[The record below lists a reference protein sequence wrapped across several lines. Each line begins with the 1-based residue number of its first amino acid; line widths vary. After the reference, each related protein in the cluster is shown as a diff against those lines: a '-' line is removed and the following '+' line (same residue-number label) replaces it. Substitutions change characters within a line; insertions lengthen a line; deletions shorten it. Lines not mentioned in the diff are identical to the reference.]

1 MLELDLL
8 QVCSSFKYNVQI
20 DTSLV
25 DLDICEGK
33 IIYVDIYDYLI
44 CFNINSFGRSNI
56 LSSDFS
62 FFYYLFYFIL
72 YIYIYFKDSDNWLGM
87 KEWFNKMRRGINEG
101 GKRESL
107 ELES

>member
-1 MLELDLL
+1 MI
-8 QVCSSFKYNVQI
+8 KNQI
-20 DTSLV
+20 LKSNQIVLC
-25 DLDICEGK
+25 ICEGK

-62 FFYYLFYFIL
+62 FFLLFILFYFI
-72 YIYIYFKDSDNWLGM
+72 YIYIYIFFKDSGNWLGM